1 MSAEWENASKR
12 EGIKR
17 QKEGRMKGW
26 GVQKDRWMDGLGEGR
41 AEAGVFRATV
51 PYCIS
56 FQPSKVPGI
65 KTHTTRYD
73 EQAGSCPAGQVY
85 RPRGGARSM

>member
-26 GVQKDRWMDGLGEGR
+26 GVQKDRWTDGLGEGW
-41 AEAGVFRATV
+41 AEARVFRATV
-51 PYCIS
+51 PYCI
-56 FQPSKVPGI
+56 FF
-65 KTHTTRYD
+65 
-73 EQAGSCPAGQVY
+73 
-85 RPRGGARSM
+85 